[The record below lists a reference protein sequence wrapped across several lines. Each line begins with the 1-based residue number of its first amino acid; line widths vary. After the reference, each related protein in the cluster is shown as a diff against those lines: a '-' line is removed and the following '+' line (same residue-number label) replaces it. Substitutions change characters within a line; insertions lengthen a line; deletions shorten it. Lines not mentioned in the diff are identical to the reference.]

1 MPILGISGSI
11 VVEHLPHYSKVWGS
25 SAAAVSKKCSATNN
39 RTCKITEASVVFVY
53 NEYIFLSVI

>member
-1 MPILGISGSI
+1 MAIGGST

-25 SAAAVSKKCSATNN
+25 SAAAVSKKCSAINN

-53 NEYIFLSVI
+53 YAFN